1 MIFQKFTLLSKK
13 LATLEDSGTGFGC
26 FNSVLI
32 LEWIRLYIIIDKPSH
47 PNFYPI
53 QIFPAKT
60 IDVKYIISNINLF
73 PCL

>member
-1 MIFQKFTLLSKK
+1 MNSK
-13 LATLEDSGTGFGC
+13 
-26 FNSVLI
+26 

-73 PCL
+73 FAYNWSQVSSVVEHWAQN

>member
-1 MIFQKFTLLSKK
+1 MIFISPFSKYQ
-13 LATLEDSGTGFGC
+13 LDSRAHSAWIWPNGLC
-26 FNSVLI
+26 C

-60 IDVKYIISNINLF
+60 IDVKYIISKINL
-73 PCL
+73 LSSQ